1 MKKIFRNAIV
11 ALLLVAVGAMA
22 TGCYGPFRLTTK
34 IHQWTGQISDQKF
47 VNELVFVAFCI
58 IPVYEVCTFIDAIVL
73 NSIEFW
79 GGTNPIAMDEG
90 QIDESDVQYKGKN
103 YRVIKTRNN
112 IAVEAINGSE
122 SASFRY
128 FPEEQEWYLMDGDE
142 KVETVNIKGNRAMKH
157 LS

>member
-1 MKKIFRNAIV
+1 MKKFFRNALIAV
-11 ALLLVAVGAMA
+11 VLVGMGAMS
-22 TGCYGPFRLTTK
+22 TGCYGSFALTSK
-34 IHQWTGQISDQKF
+34 MHGWNGQVSNHKF
-47 VNELVFVAFCI
+47 VNELVFIAFCI
-58 IPVYEVCTFIDAIVL
+58 VPVYEICAVADALVL

-79 GGTNPIAMDEG
+79 GGNNPVAMEEG
-90 QIDESDVQYKGKN
+90 QIEESNVKYKGTN

-112 IAVEAINGSE
+112 IAVEAINGPQ

-128 FPEEQEWYLMDGDE
+128 FPEEEEWYLMDGDQ